1 MTATQALVNLS
12 SKIIVM
18 CVPRPECGACPL
30 AAKRGRCPDGPRERR
45 RLIQQLDL
53 IDLKV
58 LRREKCA
65 AMRRYAEAKY
75 VYDRQPGR
83 SVGKYGYD
91 QAKRELERLR
101 KERAAA
107 VAACKEKEEYVRR
120 LHAAGAAIEEGAHT
134 VVIERRRRAGLGCPV
149 EYDQLRVC

>member
-1 MTATQALVNLS
+1 VTATQALVNLS
-12 SKIIVM
+12 SKIMVM

-58 LRREKCA
+58 LRREKTA
-65 AMRRYAEAKY
+65 AERRYAEAKRA
-75 VYDRQPGR
+75 YDRQPGR

-91 QAKRELERLR
+91 RAKRELTLLR
-101 KERAAA
+101 NERAAA

-134 VVIERRRRAGLGCPV
+134 VVIERRRRAGMGCPV
-149 EYDQLRVC
+149 EYDLLRVC